1 MCYGPITIVTFLNR
15 RFYWIYL
22 ISSWWGFKLFSLM
35 EGLCIFCIFGESTN
49 IFWTRD
55 EPVCV
60 QILESQRSGLWKTML
75 GSFQPSDV
83 FPFFF
88 LPSRAIVLFE
98 SDSDKGTL
106 PNFKDKYCC
115 FVRSMVNSFP
125 LPLVSFINGPECH
138 SGWWEVAFWGWFLGR
153 ERERERAR
161 ERERTCAGERGKT
174 HLILVQ
180 RFVICGY
187 DSWNGLR
194 LLASM
199 GALPWVV
206 QYKKNPSPWWCH
218 WTKLTHLQTSCD
230 GK

>member
-1 MCYGPITIVTFLNR
+1 MYILYIWWKHKHLLNT
-15 RFYWIYL
+15 
-22 ISSWWGFKLFSLM
+22 WWT
-35 EGLCIFCIFGESTN
+35 C
-49 IFWTRD
+49 
-55 EPVCV
+55 VCTD
-60 QILESQRSGLWKTML
+60 LESQRSGPWKTML

-153 ERERERAR
+153 EREGEGKGERAHVCGR
-161 ERERTCAGERGKT
+161 EREDTFYFSAALCYLWIWLLEWPKT
-174 HLILVQ
+174 PCIYGCSPVGSPIQ
-180 RFVICGY
+180 EEPR
-187 DSWNGLR
+187 S
-194 LLASM
+194 LLMS
-199 GALPWVV
+199 LNQV
-206 QYKKNPSPWWCH
+206 NSSPNFLWW
-218 WTKLTHLQTSCD
+218 KIMFS
-230 GK
+230 